1 MAGMRILLLVLGL
14 SMGMVALGSDK
25 TVVVGTLGDY
35 APLGFFADGTRITL
49 RETIPPG
56 EDSEAFV
63 GYSWDVLRESFHA
76 QGYTVEL
83 EIAPWTRSMANL
95 RSGRLDV
102 LFPTSKT
109 EDRLQYMVYSERPVN
124 EVRFRVYVPRDAELD
139 WRGLDSLAGMRIGAM
154 RGWNYG
160 DEWRAAS
167 GFEKYPLSGIEQGF
181 NMLEAGRLDGFA
193 GYEIH
198 WDYALHRMGQADQY
212 RKLPVFGSKKEF
224 VTALK
229 ENPRG
234 SEFLDAFDAGK
245 RHLKETGR
253 LDEIARKWE

>member
-1 MAGMRILLLVLGL
+1 
-14 SMGMVALGSDK
+14 
-25 TVVVGTLGDY
+25 
-35 APLGFFADGTRITL
+35 
-49 RETIPPG
+49 
-56 EDSEAFV
+56 
-63 GYSWDVLRESFHA
+63 
-76 QGYTVEL
+76 
-83 EIAPWTRSMANL
+83 MANL

-154 RGWNYG
+154 RAGTTGMNG
-160 DEWRAAS
+160 GPQADSKSTRSAAS
-167 GFEKYPLSGIEQGF
+167 SRAS

-212 RKLPVFGSKKEF
+212 RKLPVFGGKKEF

-229 ENPRG
+229 ENPG
-234 SEFLDAFDAGK
+234 
-245 RHLKETGR
+245 
-253 LDEIARKWE
+253 

>member
-1 MAGMRILLLVLGL
+1 
-14 SMGMVALGSDK
+14 
-25 TVVVGTLGDY
+25 
-35 APLGFFADGTRITL
+35 
-49 RETIPPG
+49 
-56 EDSEAFV
+56 
-63 GYSWDVLRESFHA
+63 
-76 QGYTVEL
+76 
-83 EIAPWTRSMANL
+83 MANL

-229 ENPRG
+229 ENPGVANFWMPLMPANATSRKPAAWMKSPGNG
-234 SEFLDAFDAGK
+234 SNPQVPDHMPFPEK
-245 RHLKETGR
+245 R
-253 LDEIARKWE
+253 IV